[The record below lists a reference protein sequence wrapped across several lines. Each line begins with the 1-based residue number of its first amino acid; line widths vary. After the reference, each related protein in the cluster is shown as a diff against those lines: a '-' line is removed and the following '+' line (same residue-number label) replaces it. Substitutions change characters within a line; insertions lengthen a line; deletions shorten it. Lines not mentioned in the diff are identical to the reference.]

1 MNRCVVDIIII
12 TILWIVLYGLYRILV
27 VYFARKRMRKMAEQE
42 EQRRVEIREILKN
55 KLIVLNQVAIK
66 IAAEEFMQALLDWK
80 SERTIRETIAP
91 YRPEW
96 GEQEILNC
104 IERSES
110 LINPIIKVYQPVYD
124 VAIQK
129 KIDQPF
135 DLSGYIHSFF
145 TGFYWSEVDY
155 PEIDKPLSK
164 LSELMRGGLSHEEF
178 WETDYYKKHLVP
190 KKVQERMEELRKI
203 GKY

>member
-1 MNRCVVDIIII
+1 
-12 TILWIVLYGLYRILV
+12 
-27 VYFARKRMRKMAEQE
+27 
-42 EQRRVEIREILKN
+42 
-55 KLIVLNQVAIK
+55 
-66 IAAEEFMQALLDWK
+66 

-155 PEIDKPLSK
+155 PEIDKPLS
-164 LSELMRGGLSHEEF
+164 
-178 WETDYYKKHLVP
+178 
-190 KKVQERMEELRKI
+190 
-203 GKY
+203 